1 LHGIE
6 AVFFRASERDS
17 IGWRHSLGRYNPHV
31 NVRPAKTLLIHGP
44 GGVVAAFEV
53 QFAKA
58 AGARV
63 LTTAGLDNEDTLRQ
77 LALT

>member
-1 LHGIE
+1 MFGCKNT
-6 AVFFRASERDS
+6 S
-17 IGWRHSLGRYNPHV
+17 NPWS
-31 NVRPAKTLLIHGP
+31 A
-44 GGVVAAFEV
+44 GVVAAFEV

-63 LTTAGLDNEDTLRQ
+63 LTTASRDNEDTLRQ

>member
-1 LHGIE
+1 MQ
-6 AVFFRASERDS
+6 ASAIPLAGGTAWDAMIRT
-17 IGWRHSLGRYNPHV
+17 LMFGRKNTSNPWS
-31 NVRPAKTLLIHGP
+31 A
-44 GGVVAAFEV
+44 GVVAAFQV